1 MCYVGKGEPVLHVG
15 RLGESALFVY
25 LKEGA
30 KKEVR
35 APEWQMEKENWHEH
49 ECVQLAGS
57 WCALLAVSFC
67 ILLC

>member
-1 MCYVGKGEPVLHVG
+1 VGVLVSSSCGDIFTNICYVGEVEPVLHVG

-35 APEWQMEKENWHEH
+35 APE
-49 ECVQLAGS
+49 
-57 WCALLAVSFC
+57 
-67 ILLC
+67 